1 VPEYRDEDSLG
12 RRIQAARKSRGIR
25 TTKALSEAIGE
36 GNVSEATLQN
46 IETGRL
52 TNVSLAQLLNIAFAL
67 KVAPSFLLA
76 PLGRP
81 LAPLDLVGLSSGL
94 ASMTPAEFDGWLS
107 GSNSGSYRPTNA
119 AELSERTELEA
130 FRTLDS
136 LLRER
141 RRLNSVRELE
151 RDRVDEATLSAPL
164 ERDRTSK
171 RLADIAD
178 EITAIAAYLSS
189 AGWNIDE
196 WIAF

>member
-1 VPEYRDEDSLG
+1 VPDYRDEDSLG
-12 RRIQAARKSRGIR
+12 RRIQAARKARGIR
-25 TTKALSEAIGE
+25 TTKALSEAIGQ

-52 TNVSLAQLLNIAFAL
+52 TNLSLAQLLNIAFAL

-81 LAPLDLVGLSSGL
+81 SASLDLVGLSDGL
-94 ASMTPAEFDGWLS
+94 ASMNAAEFDAWLC
-107 GSNSGSYRPTNA
+107 GSNSGAYRPTNA
-119 AELSERTELEA
+119 SEISERSELEA
-130 FRTLDS
+130 FRILES

-151 RDRVDEATLSAPL
+151 RDDVHEGDHHTVL
-164 ERDRTSK
+164 ERDRTTK

-178 EITAIAAYLSS
+178 EINSTAAYLDS
-189 AGWNIDE
+189 AGWRLNE
-196 WIAF
+196 WTAS